1 LFTAYRTN
9 AQKSN
14 ARRAELFARIPYH
27 SPMRHFL
34 LALLI
39 ALLPLRGWVGD
50 AMATQMAAGQMQH
63 SQSQEHGQQHG
74 QQHDA
79 TKTIAEYQDNTLV
92 AAHFDHEEMAEAL
105 PAAEPDCAGH
115 GAGEG
120 THAADGHCE
129 SCAACQACH
138 TVALSLTGPDL
149 SPVLK
154 SLALPLLAADPFAS
168 ADTALRQKPPIS

>member
-14 ARRAELFARIPYH
+14 APGAELFAHIPYH
-27 SPMRHFL
+27 SPMRHLL

-50 AMATQMAAGQMQH
+50 AMATQMAAGQIQH
-63 SQSQEHGQQHG
+63 SQSQQRG

-79 TKTIAEYQDNTLV
+79 IKMIAYYQDDILA
-92 AAHFDHEEMAEAL
+92 AAHFDHEEAAEAL

-115 GAGEG
+115 STGES

-129 SCAACQACH
+129 SCAACQACQACNA
-138 TVALSLTGPDL
+138 VALSLTGPDL
-149 SPVLK
+149 SPVFI
-154 SLALPLLAADPFAS
+154 SLVLPLPAADHFAS
-168 ADTALRQKPPIS
+168 ADAALRQKPPIS